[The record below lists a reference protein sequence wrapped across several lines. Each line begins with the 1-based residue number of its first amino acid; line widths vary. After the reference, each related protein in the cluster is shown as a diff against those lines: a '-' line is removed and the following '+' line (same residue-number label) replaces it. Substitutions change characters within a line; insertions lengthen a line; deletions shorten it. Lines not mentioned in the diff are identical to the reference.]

1 MNANLLIYGAL
12 KLVYRNQGVTS
23 HWGARN
29 WVSRYNITDSDGVL
43 GHCLLLRFTDIL
55 DV

>member
-1 MNANLLIYGAL
+1 MNANVFIYGAL
-12 KLVYRNQGVTS
+12 KLLARNYGVTS

-29 WVSRYNITDSDGVL
+29 WVSRYNITDSDSVMGYR
-43 GHCLLLRFTDIL
+43 LLLRFTDIL